1 MQFFD
6 RKYELEKLRKIK
18 DRSEH
23 VAQFTV
29 ITGRRRIGKTCLI
42 KKAYE
47 DTPYVYLFVARKTES
62 ELCETF
68 KESIAQILELPIIG
82 RVNKFSDIFKLL
94 LETATRQPLTV
105 VIDEF
110 QEFYR
115 VNPAIFSEMQ
125 NLWDSYKDR
134 ARINLVVC
142 GSVNSLL
149 NKIFRDKKE
158 PLYGRQTD
166 MMRIR
171 AFAPSVMKEIM
182 AVYSPDYTSEDLL
195 AMYLFTGGVAKYIEM
210 FVDRGC
216 MTKERMLD
224 VIFEPDGF
232 FMGEGKAMLIEE
244 FGKDYGTYF
253 SILSLIAQGH
263 TTRGDVENILGIEIG
278 GYMKKLIEDYELIVK
293 RQPLFEKSQNKNVH
307 YALDDNFL
315 RFWFRFIFRYSYIIE
330 AGAPQQL
337 RLIVERDYNA
347 YSGRV
352 LEDYFR
358 EKFKEM
364 GSFTR
369 LGYWHGRNG
378 ENDIDIIAADELKK
392 TVTFNEVKRQTKDLD
407 MHLLKDRAD
416 IFLKSTREFKN
427 FDISYNGL
435 SMENM

>member
-110 QEFYR
+110 QEFYK

-315 RFWFRFIFRYSYIIE
+315 RFWFRFIFRYSYMIE
-330 AGAPQQL
+330 SGAHQQL
-337 RLIVERDYNA
+337 RMIVERDYNA

>member
-42 KKAYE
+42 KKTYE

-330 AGAPQQL
+330 AGAHQQL

>member
-110 QEFYR
+110 QEFYK

-315 RFWFRFIFRYSYIIE
+315 RFWFRFIFRYSYMIE
-330 AGAPQQL
+330 SGAHQQL
-337 RLIVERDYNA
+337 RMIVERDYNA

-427 FDISYNGL
+427 YDISYNGL

>member
-110 QEFYR
+110 QEFYK

-315 RFWFRFIFRYSYIIE
+315 RFWFRFIFRYSYMIE
-330 AGAPQQL
+330 AGAHQQL

>member
-110 QEFYR
+110 QEFYK

-315 RFWFRFIFRYSYIIE
+315 RFWFRFIFRYSYMIE
-330 AGAPQQL
+330 SGAHQQL
-337 RLIVERDYNA
+337 RMIVERDYNA

-392 TVTFNEVKRQTKDLD
+392 TVTFNEVKRQTKNLD

-427 FDISYNGL
+427 YDISYNGL

>member
-110 QEFYR
+110 QEFYK

>member
-315 RFWFRFIFRYSYIIE
+315 RFWFRFIFRYSYMIE
-330 AGAPQQL
+330 SGAHQQL
-337 RLIVERDYNA
+337 RMIVERDYNA

>member
-110 QEFYR
+110 QEFYK

-195 AMYLFTGGVAKYIEM
+195 AMYLFTGGVAKYIEI

-330 AGAPQQL
+330 AGAHQQL

>member
-68 KESIAQILELPIIG
+68 KESTAQILELPIIG

-110 QEFYR
+110 QEFYK

-315 RFWFRFIFRYSYIIE
+315 RFWFRFIFRYSYMIE
-330 AGAPQQL
+330 SGAHQQL